1 MHIALSNMCSD
12 RYVGW
17 CRYSFNLKQV
27 HEANTRSLL
36 TGCSTCGANDPMA
49 QKNDTTAL
57 ILAFLV
63 TAGLIGGGF
72 WWFTQRSGSDLSK
85 LLPKATNAP
94 SDSTDSGSPS
104 VPSTGAP
111 NAQGNSSTAESFS
124 DVQNVP
130 SGLFSYGGSTTWAP
144 IRLTVDP
151 VIQSA
156 RSEFRLRYV
165 DPISGTPGS
174 GSGIQMLLQDEIAF
188 AQSSRS
194 VRDQENQ
201 AAAQK
206 GIKLKQIPV
215 AIDGIAIA
223 VNPSLNIP
231 GLTIKQIKAIY
242 SGSITNWSQVGGPNL
257 AIEPFQRPP
266 TAGAGTIEVLLGDSK
281 PGANV
286 QDVATTTAGL
296 RKLATNP
303 GGVYFS
309 TATELVPQCTV
320 KPVPIGRQ
328 SGQFVPP
335 YQEPLV
341 TPSRCP
347 GQRNKI
353 NVSAFQS
360 GQYPL
365 TRNLFV
371 IVKQNG
377 AAEQQAGEAYANFLL
392 SPQGQAL
399 IAKAGF
405 VSIR

>member
-1 MHIALSNMCSD
+1 
-12 RYVGW
+12 
-17 CRYSFNLKQV
+17 
-27 HEANTRSLL
+27 
-36 TGCSTCGANDPMA
+36 MA

-85 LLPKATNAP
+85 ILSPGTNTPVGGPDGNNPTVTPTGEPTTQAN
-94 SDSTDSGSPS
+94 SP
-104 VPSTGAP
+104 T
-111 NAQGNSSTAESFS
+111 AQGFS
-124 DVQNVP
+124 GVPQVP

-144 IRLTVDP
+144 IRLVADP
-151 VIQSA
+151 VIQAA
-156 RSEFRLRYV
+156 RPEFRLRYV
-165 DPISGTPGS
+165 DPISGAPGS
-174 GSGIQMLLQDEIAF
+174 GAGIKMLLQGEIAF

-194 VRDQENQ
+194 VSDQEHQ
-201 AAAQK
+201 TAAQR
-206 GIKLKQIPV
+206 GFKLKQIPV

-223 VNPSLNIP
+223 VNPNLNLP
-231 GLTIKQIKAIY
+231 GLTIDQVKAIY
-242 SGSITNWSQVGGPNL
+242 SGTITNWNQVGGPNL
-257 AIEPFQRPP
+257 TIQPFERTA
-266 TAGAGTIEVLLGDSK
+266 TAGSGTIEVLLGDSSK

-286 QDVATTTAGL
+286 QDVPNTTVGL

-328 SGQFVPP
+328 PGQFVPP

-341 TPSRCP
+341 APSNCP
-347 GQRNKI
+347 AQRNQI
-353 NVSAFQS
+353 NVRAFQN

-371 IVKQNG
+371 VVKESG
-377 AAEQQAGEAYANFLL
+377 AIEQQAGDAYATFLL
-392 SPQGQAL
+392 TPQGQSL
-399 IAKAGF
+399 IEKAGF

>member
-1 MHIALSNMCSD
+1 
-12 RYVGW
+12 
-17 CRYSFNLKQV
+17 
-27 HEANTRSLL
+27 
-36 TGCSTCGANDPMA
+36 MA

-57 ILAFLV
+57 ILAFVV

-72 WWFTQRSGSDLSK
+72 WWFTQRSGSDLNKILSTG
-85 LLPKATNAP
+85 TN
-94 SDSTDSGSPS
+94 
-104 VPSTGAP
+104 PSTGSNDGSNSAP
-111 NAQGNSSTAESFS
+111 PTGEPSPQGSLATGEGFAS
-124 DVQNVP
+124 VQKVP

-144 IRLTVDP
+144 IRLIVDP
-151 VIQSA
+151 VIQST
-156 RSEFRLRYV
+156 RPEFRLRYV
-165 DPISGTPGS
+165 DPISGAPGS
-174 GSGIQMLLQDEIAF
+174 GTGIRMLLQDEIAF
-188 AQSSRS
+188 AQSSRPLS
-194 VRDQENQ
+194 DQENQ
-201 AAAQK
+201 TAAQR

-231 GLTIKQIKAIY
+231 GLTIDQIKSIY
-242 SGSITNWSQVGGPNL
+242 SGTVTNWSQVGGPDL
-257 AIEPFQRPP
+257 PIQPFERPP
-266 TAGAGTIEVLLGDSK
+266 TAGAGTIEVLLGDRK
-281 PGANV
+281 PGPNV
-286 QDVATTTAGL
+286 QDVSTTTAGL
-296 RKLATNP
+296 RKLAISP
-303 GGVYFS
+303 GGIYFS

-328 SGQFVPP
+328 PGQFVPP

-341 TPSRCP
+341 APSGCP
-347 GQRNKI
+347 AQRNRI
-353 NVSAFQS
+353 NASAFQS

-377 AAEQQAGEAYANFLL
+377 GAEQQAGEAYANFLL

>member
-1 MHIALSNMCSD
+1 
-12 RYVGW
+12 
-17 CRYSFNLKQV
+17 
-27 HEANTRSLL
+27 
-36 TGCSTCGANDPMA
+36 MA

-85 LLPKATNAP
+85 ILSTTDTP
-94 SDSTDSGSPS
+94 SGSADGGSPS
-104 VPSTGAP
+104 VPSTTAP
-111 NAQGNSSTAESFS
+111 TAQGNPSTAEGFAG
-124 DVQNVP
+124 VQNVP

-144 IRLTVDP
+144 IRLTADP
-151 VIQSA
+151 VIQST

-174 GSGIQMLLQDEIAF
+174 GAGIQMLLQDEIAF
-188 AQSSRS
+188 AQSSRPVS
-194 VRDQENQ
+194 DQENQ
-201 AAAQK
+201 TAAQK

-231 GLTIKQIKAIY
+231 GLTIDQIKSIY

-257 AIEPFQRPP
+257 AIQPFERPP
-266 TAGAGTIEVLLGDSK
+266 ATGAGTIEVLLGDSK

-286 QDVATTTAGL
+286 QDVATTTIGL

-303 GGVYFS
+303 GGIYFS

-328 SGQFVPP
+328 TGQFVPP

-341 TPSRCP
+341 APSRCP

-405 VSIR
+405 VSLR